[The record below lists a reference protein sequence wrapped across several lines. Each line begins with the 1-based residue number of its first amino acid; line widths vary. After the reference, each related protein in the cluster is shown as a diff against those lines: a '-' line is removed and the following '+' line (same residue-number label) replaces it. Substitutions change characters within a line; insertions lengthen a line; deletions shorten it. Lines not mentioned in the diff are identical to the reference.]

1 MNKELSRAVRG
12 DMLFRY
18 EINGE
23 NRVGLTLLPLAAEPL
38 LKEKDA
44 LPEPLIQLYVRG
56 DNLPAAFSSGRTMA
70 GSGSVERLVFRGQ
83 EAGEERIVT
92 RFEDPGRG
100 LRLRHVLAFPEGCR
114 AAEIWTEAE
123 NAGDAPFTLEML
135 SSGTFGGLTPFDA
148 GEAPDSMEITVA
160 LSSWSAEGRFVT
172 ESVENAGLE
181 PSWARHGVRVKKI
194 GVAGSMPVNGYFPF
208 LAVHD
213 RLRDV
218 SWAAALEASSSWQ
231 MELRRKDCGLSLSGG
246 LADYDSGHWARTLS
260 PGETFRTPSL
270 YLTTT
275 AGDAEKASQR
285 LLDLQERN
293 RPKTLSL
300 PPVMYNE
307 YCTTW
312 GVPSHEN
319 LKAITEKL
327 RGRGFEYL
335 VIDAGWYKSEK
346 YDWSVTGGDWV
357 PAEKLLFPEGFRKTA
372 DMIRDAGMIPGLWF
386 ESETCGPKADL
397 HEKEEWFLTRNGS
410 IVDTGGRRF
419 LDMRKPEVQAYL
431 DEKVIGQLKK
441 YGFGYIKNDYNDD
454 VGIGADDPDSLGEG
468 LRQSIEGSKAF
479 FRRLRREIPGL
490 VMENCSSGGHRLEPS
505 LMALFDM
512 ASFSDAHECVSIP
525 IIAANLHRLI
535 LPIQSQ
541 IWAVLHGSDSL
552 RRLHYSMVN
561 TFLGAMCLSGD
572 IYAMNKEQW
581 ALVDRDIA
589 FYRKVR
595 HLIARGDSRVV
606 QKGLTSWSDPKGYQW
621 VIRENE
627 SEALVTLHTFGGDLP
642 KAVSIPTG
650 EGEILDAVTSE
661 GNAAAIAGGNL
672 TAEIKANFEAAAF
685 YIRKKPR

>member
-1 MNKELSRAVRG
+1 MKKELSRIRQG

-18 EINGE
+18 EAEGA
-23 NRVGLTLLPLAAEPL
+23 NRIGLTLIPLASESL

-44 LPEPLIQLYVRG
+44 RPEPLIQLHVRG
-56 DNLPAAFSSGRTMA
+56 DDLPAAYASGRTMA
-70 GSGSVERLVFRGQ
+70 GSGSVEKLVFRGQ
-83 EAGEERIVT
+83 EIEEGRVVT

-100 LRLRHVLAFPEGCR
+100 LRLSHVLVFPDGCR
-114 AAEIWTEAE
+114 AAEIRVEAE
-123 NAGDAPFTLEML
+123 NGGDSPITLEML
-135 SSGTFGGLTPFDA
+135 SSGTVGGLTPFDE
-148 GEAPDSMEITVA
+148 GEAPDSMEVTTA

-172 ESVENAGLE
+172 ESLEDAGLE

-194 GVAGSMPVNGYFPF
+194 GAVGSLPVNGYFPF
-208 LAVHD
+208 VAVHD

-218 SWAAALEASSSWQ
+218 TWAASLEASSSWQ
-231 MELRRKDCGLSLSGG
+231 LELRRKDSGLSLSGG
-246 LADYDSGHWARTLS
+246 LADYDFGHWAKTLS
-260 PGETFRTPSL
+260 PGERFVTPSL
-270 YLTTT
+270 YITAA

-300 PPVMYNE
+300 PPVMFNE

-319 LKAITEKL
+319 LTSIVDKL
-327 RGRGFEYL
+327 RGRDIEYL
-335 VIDAGWYKSEK
+335 VIDAGWYKNEK
-346 YDWSVTGGDWV
+346 YDWSMTGGDWV
-357 PAEKLLFPEGFRKTA
+357 PAEKLLFPEGFRKTV
-372 DMIRDAGMIPGLWF
+372 DMIRAAGMIPGLWF
-386 ESETCGPKADL
+386 ESETCGPKSAL
-397 HEKEEWFLTRNGS
+397 HEKEDWFLTRNGT
-410 IVDTGGRRF
+410 IVDTGSRRF

-431 DEKVIGQLKK
+431 DEKVIGQLKE
-441 YGFGYIKNDYNDD
+441 YGFGYIKNDYNDNIG
-454 VGIGADDPDSLGEG
+454 VGADDPDSLGEG
-468 LRQSIEGSKAF
+468 LRQSVEGSKAF

-490 VMENCSSGGHRLEPS
+490 VMENCASGGHRLEPS

-572 IYAMNKEQW
+572 IYTMNGEQW
-581 ALVDRDIA
+581 ALVDRDID

-595 HLIARGDSRVV
+595 HLIAHGDSRVRQAGV
-606 QKGLTSWSDPKGYQW
+606 TSWSDPKGYQW
-621 VIRENE
+621 VIRENG

-642 KAVSIPTG
+642 KAVTVPVG
-650 EGEILDAVTSE
+650 DGEILDLVTSE
-661 GNAAAIAGGNL
+661 GNAAAISGGNL
-672 TAEIKANFEAAAF
+672 VVEVKANFEASAF
-685 YIRKKPR
+685 HIRKKP